1 MSFDGKTIQSSDTVD
16 LLGIIL
22 DKNTNFKQ
30 HIHNIGRKANNKTK
44 AVLCIKKFLKLEL
57 VQVFAEAC
65 ISSNFRSC
73 PLIWMFCGK
82 MRDNLPVKIHYRM
95 IRAINDTQ
103 TWSYEE
109 PLHIKGKKKIHT
121 QNLQIL
127 MVELYKCLNKIS
139 PPPFTWDYLKEKNN
153 SYHLR
158 NMKLLELTKC
168 RRKMLG

>member
-1 MSFDGKTIQSSDTVD
+1 MFLSKYQSIEKNMSFDGKTIQSSDTVD

-103 TWSYEE
+103 
-109 PLHIKGKKKIHT
+109 
-121 QNLQIL
+121 NLQIL
-127 MVELYKCLNKIS
+127 LVELYKCLNKIS